1 MKPYLL
7 LSTRTDDVISAD
19 ELRSVTE
26 LSGLAPEY
34 VEQWRLERMP
44 LPPVLDA
51 AWLAQYSGVILG
63 GSPFTS
69 SDTDRSD
76 TQIRVEADL
85 ERLLRVV
92 LDGDT
97 AFLGL
102 CYGVG
107 MLARVAGGVVD
118 RSYPEPVGLTTVRVS
133 DHGAVDPLL
142 AGVPVTFDAFVG
154 HKEATSR
161 LPESAVLLASSGP
174 APVQMYRI
182 GKNVYATQFHPE
194 LDGQGLAKRIE
205 AYKHAGY
212 FDPSDA
218 AELTEMALNSDVS
231 HARKVLRNFVSRYQ
245 R

>member
-19 ELRSVTE
+19 ELRGVVA
-26 LSGLAPEY
+26 LSGLAQEH
-34 VEQWRLERMP
+34 VVQWRLERDP
-44 LPPVLDA
+44 LPEVLDA

-63 GSPFTS
+63 GSPYTTS
-69 SDTDRSD
+69 DEVRSD

-85 ERLLRVV
+85 ERLIRVV
-92 LDGDT
+92 LAADF

-107 MLARVAGGVVD
+107 MLGKVAGGVVD
-118 RSYPEPVGLTTVRVS
+118 RAYPETLGITTVRVS

-161 LPESAVLLASSGP
+161 LPQDAVLLASSGP

-194 LDGQGLAKRIE
+194 LDGQGLVKRIE
-205 AYKHAGY
+205 AYKHSGY
-212 FDPSDA
+212 FDPADA
-218 AELTEMALNSDVS
+218 AGLIELALDSDVT
-231 HARKVLRNFVSRYQ
+231 HARKVLRNFVGRYQ